1 MSAPIPALVIAAERR
16 LVERLIERRAFSSST
31 AVPLATDSF
40 MAERRLKA
48 LLAAGVVKEER
59 PGQYWV
65 DRGAW
70 EARQA
75 LRFRKMMALLAVV
88 IGAAV
93 AFLLMRAR

>member
-1 MSAPIPALVIAAERR
+1 MSAPIPALVIAGERR

-59 PGQYWV
+59 PGQYWL
-65 DRGAW
+65 DQGAW
-70 EARQA
+70 EARKA
-75 LRFRKMMALLAVV
+75 LRLRKMLAILAMV
-88 IGAAV
+88 IAAAV
-93 AFLLMRAR
+93 GLLLMRAR